1 MYTPIN
7 HWSEDDR
14 PREKLQLKGR
24 VALSDAEL
32 LAIIIGSGSRNE
44 SAVQLCQRLLRA
56 NDDSLIQLGKMDIK
70 TLMSFKG
77 IGEAKAVSIIAATE
91 LGRRRQAETAPKTIR
106 ISFPVDTFQVM
117 QPILGDLHHEEFWII
132 CLNSKNNIITK
143 LLVSTGGLAATLVD
157 TRIVFRLALEHRATS
172 IILAH
177 NHPSGN
183 LTPSDSDIRLT
194 QELVSAGKIMKIPI
208 LDHLIITQAGYYSFV
223 EGEKM

>member
-14 PREKLQLKGR
+14 PREKLLLKGK

-44 SAVQLCQRLLRA
+44 SAVQLCQRLLRT
-56 NDDSLIQLGKMDIK
+56 NDDSLIQLGKMDVN

-77 IGEAKAVSIIAATE
+77 IGEAKALSIIAATE

-106 ISFPVDTFQVM
+106 IAYPIDTFQVM

-132 CLNSKNNIITK
+132 CLNSKNHIITK
-143 LLVSTGGLAATLVD
+143 LLVSTGGLASTMVD

-183 LTPSDSDIRLT
+183 INPSDSDLRLT
-194 QELVSAGKIMKIPI
+194 QEIIQAGKFMKIPI
-208 LDHLIITQAGYYSFV
+208 LDHLIITQASYYSFA
-223 EGEKM
+223 ENNNL